1 MGADANPFGG
11 ILGAALG
18 ESSAEAQARI
28 DEATKTATDLT
39 GLVRK
44 KKPKEEPK
52 AAPPPAEASAAKRK
66 ADDGLEAPGEESSK
80 RAKTEEP
87 AVATLEKGRNRGFQ
101 QVYGR
106 QHLRSCTPYRL

>member
-11 ILGAALG
+11 LLGAALG

-52 AAPPPAEASAAKRK
+52 AASPPAEASAAKRK

-87 AVATLEKGRNRGFQ
+87 AEATA
-101 QVYGR
+101 
-106 QHLRSCTPYRL
+106 

>member
-1 MGADANPFGG
+1 MTQTNMIQLVDLRADPIDTKGLMGADANPLGG

-28 DEATKTATDLT
+28 DEASKTATDLT

-44 KKPKEEPK
+44 RKPKDEAEP
-52 AAPPPAEASAAKRK
+52 SAKRK
-66 ADDGLEAPGEESSK
+66 AEDAPEDESSK

-87 AVATLEKGRNRGFQ
+87 SEAAA
-101 QVYGR
+101 
-106 QHLRSCTPYRL
+106 